1 MSFYEKISK
10 YYDYI
15 FPTGKEQ
22 LDFLKEIA
30 GKTPKSILDIAC
42 GTGGYSLELERR
54 GYNVT
59 AVDLDKEMVRRLEI
73 KAKENNQSVKFMQ
86 GNMLE
91 LQNKISDSFDLVF
104 CIGNSI
110 VHLENLE
117 QIREF
122 VKTAKQLTG
131 KEGNLVL
138 QIINFDR
145 IILRD
150 IKGLPTIENKDAGL
164 TFERNYRYDRSC
176 NRIYFNTC
184 LSVDGEVYENEIPL
198 YPLREDE
205 LVEAVLNAG
214 FKRVKL
220 FADFNGNEF
229 DKYNSFMLVLW
240 AR

>member
-15 FPTGKEQ
+15 FPTGNEQ
-22 LDFLKEIA
+22 IDFLREIA
-30 GKTPKSILDIAC
+30 GNPPKSVLDIAC
-42 GTGGYSLELERR
+42 GTGGYSLELDRQ

-59 AVDLDKEMVRRLEI
+59 AVDLDMEMVRQLEI
-73 KAKENNQSVKFMQ
+73 KAKENNQSVRFMQ

-91 LQNKISDSFDLVF
+91 LQNKITDSFDLVF

-117 QIREF
+117 QIRKF
-122 VKTAKQLTG
+122 LKTAKQLTG
-131 KEGNLVL
+131 KDGNLVL

-150 IKGLPTIENKDAGL
+150 IKSLPTIENKRAGL
-164 TFERNYRYDRSC
+164 TFERNYRYDQSC
-176 NRIYFNTC
+176 NRIYFNTV

-198 YPLREDE
+198 YPLREDD
-205 LVEAVLNAG
+205 LVEAVSEAG

-220 FADFNGNEF
+220 FADFKGNEF
-229 DKYNSFMLVLW
+229 DKYNSYMLVLW

>member
-1 MSFYEKISK
+1 MSFYQKISK

-22 LDFLKEIA
+22 IDFLREIA
-30 GKTPKSILDIAC
+30 GEPPKSILDIAC
-42 GTGGYSLELERR
+42 GTGGYSLELDRQ

-59 AVDLDKEMVRRLEI
+59 AADLDKEMIRRLET
-73 KAKENNQSVKFMQ
+73 KAKENNQSVRFMQ

-122 VKTAKQLTG
+122 IKTAKQLTG

-150 IKGLPTIENKDAGL
+150 IKSLPTIENKDVGL
-164 TFERNYRYDRSC
+164 TFERNYRYDRSY
-176 NRIYFNTC
+176 NRIYFNTV

-198 YPLREDE
+198 YPLREDD
-205 LVEAVLNAG
+205 LVEAVSDAG
-214 FKRVKL
+214 FKRIRL
-220 FADFNGNEF
+220 FSDFNGNEF
-229 DKYNSFMLVLW
+229 DKYNSYMLVLW

>member
-1 MSFYEKISK
+1 MSFYQKISK

-22 LDFLKEIA
+22 IDFLREIA
-30 GKTPKSILDIAC
+30 GEPPKSILDIAC
-42 GTGGYSLELERR
+42 GTGGYSLELERQ

-59 AVDLDKEMVRRLEI
+59 AVDLDKEMINRLEI
-73 KAKENNQSVKFMQ
+73 KAKENNQSVRFMQ

-91 LQNKISDSFDLVF
+91 LGNKISDSFDLVF

-117 QIREF
+117 QIRDF
-122 VKTAKQLTG
+122 IKTTKQLTG
-131 KEGNLVL
+131 KDGNLVL

-150 IKGLPTIENKDAGL
+150 IKSLPTIENKEMGL
-164 TFERNYRYDRSC
+164 TFERNYRYDKNC

-184 LSVDGEVYENEIPL
+184 LSVDGEVYKNEIPL

-205 LVEAVLNAG
+205 LVEAVSESG

-220 FADFNGNEF
+220 FFRF
-229 DKYNSFMLVLW
+229 
-240 AR
+240 